1 MDPVDVLG
9 KHSLITLPSLFGL
22 SPNLDLKGMSATA
35 AAAMVEKAKELKPNA
50 DFSQMEDLSQFDAVV
65 QKADMWEM
73 RFAED
78 TKDFSGLQW
87 RKDGNG
93 VFRLTFP
100 GGFFRI
106 MGDITGKFEVQGK
119 ITNTENG
126 KTVTVRYDQE
136 HFKSLAD
143 AVTFSEQIIAREK
156 SDVLRML
163 GRNARWLKDPISG
176 GQLKILE
183 RMKIPAERI
192 VKMTKGEANDL
203 INSFFKQN
211 RRR

>member
-1 MDPVDVLG
+1 M
-9 KHSLITLPSLFGL
+9 FGL
-22 SPNLDLKGMSATA
+22 SPKLDLNGMSATA
-35 AAAMVEKAKELKPNA
+35 VAAMVKKAQEAKPNA
-50 DFSQMEDLSQFDAVV
+50 DFSQMEDLNQFDAVI

-106 MGDITGKFEVQGK
+106 LSDITGKFDVQGK
-119 ITNTENG
+119 ITKTEDT
-126 KTVTVRYDQE
+126 KTVTTKYDQE
-136 HFKSLAD
+136 HFKSLAE
-143 AVTFSEQIIAREK
+143 AVTYSEKIIASEK
-156 SDVLRML
+156 SDVLRLL
-163 GRNARWLKDPISG
+163 GRNAKWLKAG
-176 GQLKILE
+176 VTEAQMKMLE
-183 RMKIPAERI
+183 RMRIPGEQI
-192 VKMTKGEANDL
+192 VRMTRGEANDR
-203 INSFFKQN
+203 INSWLASH